1 MRWGGEVSRPGRP
14 GIHGGDGRE
23 PPGLHGG
30 GTVLVLTASREGAV
44 LVLAVLVL
52 EHGGGVVTAD
62 NRYGRGETPGL
73 PGFDY

>member
-23 PPGLHGG
+23 PPGPHGG

-44 LVLAVLVL
+44 LVL

-62 NRYGRGETPGL
+62 NRHGRGETPGL